1 MCLACTEG
9 PCFFIA
15 EWEESSGTTG
25 DKQTSR
31 YKMLQRI
38 FLFFFF
44 LDGKPDAQK
53 GM

>member
-1 MCLACTEG
+1 MCLAYTEG

-15 EWEESSGTTG
+15 EWEERSGTTG
-25 DKQTSR
+25 DKQASR

-38 FLFFFF
+38 FLFF